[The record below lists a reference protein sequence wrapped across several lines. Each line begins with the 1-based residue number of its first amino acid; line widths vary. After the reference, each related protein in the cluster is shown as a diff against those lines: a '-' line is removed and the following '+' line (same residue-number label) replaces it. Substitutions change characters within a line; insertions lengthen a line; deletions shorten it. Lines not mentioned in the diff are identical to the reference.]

1 MDDLEKVGGKNAS
14 LGEMITHLKNLDVNV
29 PGGFAT
35 TAAAFRDF
43 IEQSGLAGR
52 ISSALAD
59 LDTDDTRALE
69 KTGADIRSWIMDTPL
84 HEPLEQAVRQ
94 ARSEERR
101 VGKGGRQWG
110 GGEHAEEQR

>member
-1 MDDLEKVGGKNAS
+1 MGLLPVQCCDVVNQTSVELGVSEYILWLDELGMDDLEKVGGKNAS

-59 LDTDDTRALE
+59 LDTDD
-69 KTGADIRSWIMDTPL
+69 
-84 HEPLEQAVRQ
+84 
-94 ARSEERR
+94 RSEEHTSELQSRGHL
-101 VGKGGRQWG
+101 VC
-110 GGEHAEEQR
+110 

>member
-69 KTGADIRSWIMDTPL
+69 KT
-84 HEPLEQAVRQ
+84 
-94 ARSEERR
+94 RSEEHTSELQSRGHLVCR
-101 VGKGGRQWG
+101 LLLEKKNTV
-110 GGEHAEEQR
+110 HLTSPH

>member
-35 TAAAFRDF
+35 TTAAFRDF

-52 ISSALAD
+52 ISSALAN
-59 LDTDDTRALE
+59 LDADDTRARE
-69 KTGADIRSWIMDTPL
+69 RTGADVRSWVMDTPL
-84 HEPLEQAVRQ
+84 HEPTEQAARQ
-94 ARSEERR
+94 AYAKRPHDGSAH
-101 VGKGGRQWG
+101 G
-110 GGEHAEEQR
+110 